1 MLRRMGLQ
9 LVTLGLAYVA
19 LLTGC
24 SLLAGLALGVTT
36 RPASAPPT
44 ATLEPPLIST
54 VVVPVPL
61 APQATAVRVPT
72 QHPPAP
78 QATAVP
84 APTQPPPAPGA
95 GGKCEVIHVIEAGD
109 TVLGLARRY
118 GTTVEAIASAN
129 NLETTASLKIGHQ
142 LIIPLCAPTPA
153 P

>member
-1 MLRRMGLQ
+1 MLKRMGLQ

-24 SLLAGLALGVTT
+24 SLLAGLALGATT
-36 RPASAPPT
+36 QPAAAPPA

-54 VVVPVPL
+54 VAPPASKTPLPPPTSLATL
-61 APQATAVRVPT
+61 AP
-72 QHPPAP
+72 PP
-78 QATAVP
+78 TAVP
-84 APTQPPPAPGA
+84 APTQPPSAPGV
-95 GGKCEVIHVIEAGD
+95 GGKCELIHVVEAGD

-129 NLETTASLKIGHQ
+129 ELETTASLKIGYQ
-142 LIIPLCAPTPA
+142 LIIPLCVPTPA

>member
-1 MLRRMGLQ
+1 MGLQ

-24 SLLAGLALGVTT
+24 SLLAGLALGATT
-36 RPASAPPT
+36 QPASAPPA

-54 VVVPVPL
+54 VAVPTPL
-61 APQATAVRVPT
+61 ATLATL
-72 QHPPAP
+72 AP

-84 APTQPPPAPGA
+84 APTLPPSAPGA
-95 GGKCEVIHVIEAGD
+95 GGKCELIHVVEAGD

-129 NLETTASLKIGHQ
+129 NLETTASLKIGYQ